1 MIRVNLLP
9 FKRKKKRKPL
19 PTFLIFTVLITLGSL
34 AVMGYLFYYF
44 NSRLNETKAQFEA
57 NKKKIAELKE
67 KIKEVENFEKL
78 NKSFQ
83 DKTQLIEQ
91 LRRNQNVPV
100 MILDEISRKLPN
112 GVWLSSMTVSGGGL
126 SFDGY
131 AFSNSDVVAYVDS
144 LKDSKAFAEIF
155 LQESRQEEKDK
166 IPVFHFKITL
176 KVTI

>member
-19 PTFLIFTVLITLGSL
+19 PTYLIFTVLITAGAL
-34 AVMGYLFYYF
+34 AVMAYLFLYF
-44 NSRLNETKAQFEA
+44 NSRLNDTKAQFEA

-112 GVWLSSMTVSGGGL
+112 GVWLNSMTVSGGGL
-126 SFDGY
+126 NFDGY

-144 LKDSKAFAEIF
+144 LKNSKAFTEIF
-155 LQESRQEEKDK
+155 LQESKQEEKDK

-176 KVTI
+176 KVAI